1 MTGRSP
7 TAPSGAVH
15 RQRGGKLLVHLA
27 ILAAGGLVL
36 YLPSLDNELIWDDRL
51 MLVDSNL
58 MAAPGGISRALGS
71 PYLAPIEDISAA
83 PPFYR
88 PVSLITLMIERRLFG
103 TDPLGY
109 RIVHAGLHIA
119 NAVLIFLIA
128 VCFLIDHGV
137 ARVDAE
143 RGAMASG
150 LLFIALPYNADAVC
164 FLSDLGSLLSLHG
177 TLLAVLF
184 FRRFLRDGGAVA
196 LVLLLL
202 SLALGLASKET
213 SMAIPIVLSL
223 QYLLVD
229 RLPYRGRAGTAI
241 VSSVAVCAV
250 YMAIR
255 VSVLD
260 HPIGMDVPSVATRFA
275 GDIAVAIRHAL
286 LPHPISVEVP
296 LADAPAT
303 PLVLLGIAALIAL
316 FGLVLFWRRRQ
327 PLLAFFAAAWL
338 VSLAPSMLALDSLLV
353 FPARYLYYPSPWLAL
368 AAGLT
373 AANSGRLLSVGA
385 AALVLSLGLLAAI
398 RVGRWDDSLSLWGE
412 EAARHPDRPYPLVQL
427 AGAMEDLRGADAAR
441 PLYHRAVSLPF
452 TDRER
457 ASVALAH
464 VKIGEDLSGEQADL
478 DLAVEHFRRAA
489 QINPRSPGAW
499 LGIGNIHARD
509 GDWQKAL
516 AAFRHVRT
524 FLPDH
529 LEATTAEAGALA
541 ATGRF
546 DEALATLDRAARI
559 ASGSPERLGDIA
571 KKRAA
576 IEKLRSDRRNSAL
589 GPPTK

>member
-1 MTGRSP
+1 
-7 TAPSGAVH
+7 
-15 RQRGGKLLVHLA
+15 
-27 ILAAGGLVL
+27 
-36 YLPSLDNELIWDDRL
+36 
-51 MLVDSNL
+51 MLVDSNA
-58 MAAPGGISRALGS
+58 MTAPGGLSKALVS
-71 PYLAPIEDISAA
+71 PYLAPIEDISA
-83 PPFYR
+83 PPPYYR
-88 PVSLITLMIERRLFG
+88 PASLITLMIERRLFG

-109 RIVHAGLHIA
+109 RIAHAGLHIA
-119 NAVLIFLIA
+119 NAALIFLIA
-128 VCFLIDHGV
+128 LWFL
-137 ARVDAE
+137 VD
-143 RGAMASG
+143 RGAARGDAGRGALFSG
-150 LLFIALPYNADAVC
+150 LVFITMPYNVDSVC
-164 FLSDLGSLLSLHG
+164 FLSDIGSLMSLHF
-177 TLLAVLF
+177 TMLAAIF
-184 FRRFLRDGGAVA
+184 FRRYLRSGSAAAVA
-196 LVLLLL
+196 PVLL

-213 SMAIPIVLSL
+213 SLAIPIVLSL

-229 RLPYRGRAGTAI
+229 RLPSHGRAGAAI
-241 VSSVAVCAV
+241 LSSVAVCAV

-255 VSVLD
+255 FSVLD
-260 HPIGMDVPSVATRFA
+260 HPIGMDVPSAATRFA
-275 GDIAVAIRHAL
+275 GDMAVAIRHAL

-296 LADAPAT
+296 LADAPAI
-303 PLVLLGIAALIAL
+303 PLVLLGMAALLAIS
-316 FGLVLFWRRRQ
+316 GLVFFWRRRQ
-327 PLLAFFAAAWL
+327 PLLAFCAGAWL

-353 FPARYLYYPSPWLAL
+353 FPARYLYFPSAWLAL

-373 AANSGRLLSVGA
+373 AARRGRLLSLGA

-427 AGAMEDLRGADAAR
+427 AGAMEEVRGADAAR
-441 PLYHRAVSLPF
+441 PLYYRAVSLPF
-452 TDRER
+452 TARER

-464 VKIGEDLSGEQADL
+464 VKIGEDLSGKRADP
-478 DLAVEHFRRAA
+478 DSAVEHFRRAA

-541 ATGRF
+541 ALGRF

-559 ASGSPERLGDIA
+559 ASGAPERLGDIA

-576 IEKLRSDRRNSAL
+576 IGKLRSDRRNSAR
-589 GPPTK
+589 GPSTK